1 MILCCGEALIDFV
14 PIPGERA
21 YRPLAGG
28 SVMNIAVAL
37 GRLEVPVGFFCKLST
52 DFFGDLLAAHIKG
65 NGVDISLCPR
75 VNGPTTLAF
84 VSLPEKDSTEPQFA
98 FYANNA
104 VDRSLEINEL
114 PAELDNRVRALHFGS
129 ISLVLEPGASALET
143 LMERESNRRIISLD
157 PNIRPAVIS
166 NRDAYRQRFES
177 WLAYVDIL
185 RLSTADLDWLYPGTD
200 WHALLPGWIESG
212 VKLVLVTEGARGAS
226 GVSSSGE
233 IVFVPAIQV
242 EVSDTVGAG
251 DTFLAGALA
260 YLHDHNLLY
269 DRSRLASL
277 PTDDMRTCLEYAS
290 RAAAIN
296 CTRAGANPPYKHEM
310 VS

>member
-1 MILCCGEALIDFV
+1 
-14 PIPGERA
+14 
-21 YRPLAGG
+21 
-28 SVMNIAVAL
+28 
-37 GRLEVPVGFFCKLST
+37 
-52 DFFGDLLAAHIKG
+52 
-65 NGVDISLCPR
+65 
-75 VNGPTTLAF
+75 
-84 VSLPEKDSTEPQFA
+84 
-98 FYANNA
+98 
-104 VDRSLEINEL
+104 
-114 PAELDNRVRALHFGS
+114 
-129 ISLVLEPGASALET
+129 
-143 LMERESNRRIISLD
+143 MERESNRRIISLD